1 MLYFFQ
7 QVLNGLH
14 SGALYALLAFGYVL
28 TNGILHR
35 TNLAYGALF
44 AFCGQTMIL
53 TAAFGYQ
60 ALWLTLTAA
69 VALGVAAAL
78 LYAALIS

>member
-1 MLYFFQ
+1 MLYLFQ

-44 AFCGQTMIL
+44 AFCGHTMIL
-53 TAAFGYQ
+53 T
-60 ALWLTLTAA
+60 
-69 VALGVAAAL
+69 
-78 LYAALIS
+78 

>member
-60 ALWLTLTAA
+60 MLWLTLLAA
-69 VALGVAAAL
+69 VALG
-78 LYAALIS
+78 

>member
-28 TNGILHR
+28 TNGVLHR

-44 AFCGQTMIL
+44 AFCRPDDDPG
-53 TAAFGYQ
+53 
-60 ALWLTLTAA
+60 A
-69 VALGVAAAL
+69 VLSAIRRCG
-78 LYAALIS
+78 